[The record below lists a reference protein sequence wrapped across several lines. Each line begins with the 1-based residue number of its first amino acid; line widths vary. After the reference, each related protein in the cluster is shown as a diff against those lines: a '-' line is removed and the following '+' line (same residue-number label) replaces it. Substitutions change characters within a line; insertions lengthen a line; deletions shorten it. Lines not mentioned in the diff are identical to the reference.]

1 MKLQYLISIVA
12 LALTAQASS
21 NSTNVS
27 STHWRDT
34 ALRHHPRSWLNA
46 TAKDVSKI
54 DKRNATV
61 FHGLNNTITTA
72 LEDGTGMTNLID

>member
-27 STHWRDT
+27 STVT
-34 ALRHHPRSWLNA
+34 LERHCLETPSTQL
-46 TAKDVSKI
+46 VEC
-54 DKRNATV
+54 
-61 FHGLNNTITTA
+61 HG
-72 LEDGTGMTNLID
+72 